1 MQPEQQW
8 WAVTCGR
15 GMERFAALEVAHKLQ
30 PLSVRPTDGKLHF
43 LLPSAGASPP
53 PAAQDPPAPST
64 SSASSPSSSTSPPAP
79 AQGDQV
85 LSRLRGLKTAER
97 LFVQVLAHFEEE
109 EGGEPAKDKSLRT
122 IKSSTGANP
131 FKIYEHGT
139 PRACTARPAPARGGR
154 VVRVRVTNDC

>member
-1 MQPEQQW
+1 M
-8 WAVTCGR
+8 
-15 GMERFAALEVAHKLQ
+15 
-30 PLSVRPTDGKLHF
+30 
-43 LLPSAGASPP
+43 
-53 PAAQDPPAPST
+53 
-64 SSASSPSSSTSPPAP
+64 
-79 AQGDQV
+79 

-139 PRACTARPAPARGGR
+139 TRAGTARPARGGGGR
-154 VVRVRVTNDC
+154 VVHVPATNDC